1 VTVALPPPRVTER
14 LSSYSD
20 SSRSSE
26 SLAHCPQIVIQET
39 RRGENHVVRHNSR
52 PPANVR
58 SELSERIIV
67 PSFGPAQTFSK
78 LFRAAEPKIPQNS
91 VMRRVHIDG
100 AGHRVADEKQRNP
113 VPQSELCGWGLPSLI
128 PNACDRRDGSGYSQ
142 QEISSSS
149 IIDDAAAD
157 NRFLRK
163 RPPCL
168 PAHQK
173 YSKQRQAERDR
184 NQCKHKST
192 RSSIASNHPAG
203 MMRTGNTAF
212 MRIESDWL
220 GLLQCAMANI
230 TSVLNQLQQE
240 RSRLTH
246 QIDRLNRAISA
257 LKGTSNSRTGRTLS
271 AAGRARIAAAQRA
284 RWAKVRGQKVVSI
297 NGRRRRKISAAAL
310 ANIRAAQKARWAKW
324 RKQRKAT

>member
-1 VTVALPPPRVTER
+1 MTVALPPPRVTER

-39 RRGENHVVRHNSR
+39 RRGENHVIRHNSR

-128 PNACDRRDGSGYSQ
+128 PNACDRGMIADIVSKKFRLPQLLTTLLLIIDFSGSGRLVFQRIRNTASRDRQ
-142 QEISSSS
+142 SATGTSASTNPL
-149 IIDDAAAD
+149 AG
-157 NRFLRK
+157 R
-163 RPPCL
+163 L
-168 PAHQK
+168 PAII
-173 YSKQRQAERDR
+173 RQA
-184 NQCKHKST
+184 
-192 RSSIASNHPAG
+192 
-203 MMRTGNTAF
+203 
-212 MRIESDWL
+212 
-220 GLLQCAMANI
+220 
-230 TSVLNQLQQE
+230 
-240 RSRLTH
+240 
-246 QIDRLNRAISA
+246 
-257 LKGTSNSRTGRTLS
+257 
-271 AAGRARIAAAQRA
+271 
-284 RWAKVRGQKVVSI
+284 
-297 NGRRRRKISAAAL
+297 
-310 ANIRAAQKARWAKW
+310 
-324 RKQRKAT
+324 